1 MFKQE
6 TNVTG
11 IDGAGRGAN
20 FQTPNILNQK
30 NNITRSHE

>member
-6 TNVTG
+6 LSVTG

-20 FQTPNILNQK
+20 FQTPNILNQN
-30 NNITRSHE
+30 NNITRYHV